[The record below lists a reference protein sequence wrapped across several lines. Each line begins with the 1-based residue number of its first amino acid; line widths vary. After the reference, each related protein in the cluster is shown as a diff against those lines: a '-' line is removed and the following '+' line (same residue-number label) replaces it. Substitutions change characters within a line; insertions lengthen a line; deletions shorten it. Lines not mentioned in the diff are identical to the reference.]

1 MKSTLLLLLLS
12 LAGSFV
18 CAQERIDSLYYDR
31 NGIATGNRLFAD
43 YLRIARYPA
52 DTLARREFRDFY
64 PTGELRREGYFRTI
78 DSLDD
83 ARSRFD
89 GENTTYYRNG
99 HVHERL
105 HYANG
110 LLDGE
115 YLLYDEEGGL
125 REERFYVAGAETG
138 LRRTHLDDGICR
150 IEEYNAG
157 QPLHDYYL
165 LADSQGNTLKFSR
178 ADNSQIMESPQ
189 ITERA
194 VSYHDGRPWQFYFKN
209 GITVALS
216 NSVVRDYGKWHR
228 IELSITNNS
237 LTPIDFI
244 PERDI
249 TSFSMDDNAAPDSIR
264 TLKVWSCD
272 EYLKKVNRHQTW
284 AAVLVGLSEGLA
296 TAGAGYSTS
305 YTTATAP
312 TADSPPIRQ
321 EATAPLQPRW
331 LRWLRPSAW
340 QTSGWRWSRS
350 RTSNA
355 WAISSETPFNPARPS
370 PDSSMLTGNGER
382 ASISSSTSKGLNTS
396 MNGASTGKAPSPD
409 NRHHHRYNSPTAGPF
424 RPGGKVVANPTD
436 IGSAGRVCACPE
448 EKNGQ
453 QFG

>member
-83 ARSRFD
+83 TRSRFD

-305 YTTATAP
+305 YTTGYSSDGGFSTY
-312 TADSPPIRQ
+312 TTRSYSP
-321 EATAPLQPRW
+321 AAASMASMA
-331 LRWLRPSAW
+331 SA
-340 QTSGWRWSRS
+340 
-350 RTSNA
+350 
-355 WAISSETPFNPARPS
+355 
-370 PDSSMLTGNGER
+370 ER
-382 ASISSSTSKGLNTS
+382 
-396 MNGASTGKAPSPD
+396 
-409 NRHHHRYNSPTAGPF
+409 
-424 RPGGKVVANPTD
+424 VANFGLAMEQEQNVKRMGYLKRNTIQPGETVTGFVHVDWERGTRVYFIID
-436 IGSAGRVCACPE
+436 IEGAQYIYEWGFDRKSTFPR
-448 EKNGQ
+448 
-453 QFG
+453 